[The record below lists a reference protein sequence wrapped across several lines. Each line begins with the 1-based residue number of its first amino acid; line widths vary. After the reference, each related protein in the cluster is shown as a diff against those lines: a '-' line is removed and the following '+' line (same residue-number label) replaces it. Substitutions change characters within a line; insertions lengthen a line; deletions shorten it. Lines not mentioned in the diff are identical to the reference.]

1 MDTSRRNFVLTSLGI
16 IATAVVLP
24 KTMLGQAAPAAPSP
38 IVDEKEPL
46 AASLG
51 YHKDASKSDATKRIK
66 RGATEGKD
74 QFCHNCQ
81 LYAAD
86 KDGKGKCTLFTNRL
100 VFANGWCSGWV
111 AKAK

>member
-1 MDTSRRNFVLTSLGI
+1 MDTSRRNFVLTSLGV
-16 IATAVVLP
+16 IATSIVLP
-24 KTMLGQAAPAAPSP
+24 KTTLGQAAPPTPSP

-51 YHKDASKSDATKRIK
+51 YHKDASKADPTKRIK

-74 QFCHNCQ
+74 QFCRNCQ

-86 KDGKGKCTLFTNRL
+86 KDDKGKCTLFTSRL

-111 AKAK
+111 AKAN